1 MSFLLCLVGK
11 KKVDS
16 EARAHAHLHPIVGG
30 GTWQSQRPLDA
41 PPRTIPVFLT
51 GGETP
56 PLRAKRGFTLPR

>member
-16 EARAHAHLHPIVGG
+16 EARADVHLHPIVGG
-30 GTWQSQRPLDA
+30 GALDA
-41 PPRTIPVFLT
+41 PPRAIPDFFT